1 MTDLTIHFDLPLDTN
16 LPAKSGY
23 GPRTSRLDKAIEQC
37 LGSDTQRAL
46 DAAMKDAKAQA
57 LAAFSQVAEQKLGE
71 ALRQSIAAV
80 AR

>member
-16 LPAKSGY
+16 LPATY
-23 GPRTSRLDKAIEQC
+23 Q
-37 LGSDTQRAL
+37 
-46 DAAMKDAKAQA
+46 
-57 LAAFSQVAEQKLGE
+57 QKLGE